1 MTFLTL
7 AGLLWHLYKKY
18 ENTSVEIKSIPKVS
32 VSHSKIFTCIVLSS
46 ENYEV
51 VRLFESAT
59 EKCVPPGFSPINA
72 LSRLACYSYLTLL
85 GISYCLTY
93 LAFSWSLLTKTGQML
108 TIDEEDDECDY
119 LTDVFER
126 QRKSGVDDD
135 HESDEL
141 YTPKD
146 ESQKEEPR
154 KGDK

>member
-7 AGLLWHLYKKY
+7 AGVLWHLYKKY

-135 HESDEL
+135 HEPDEL
-141 YTPKD
+141 NTPKD
-146 ESQKEEPR
+146 ESQKEERR